1 MCEEFVINDIIEVTT
16 NDNVGV
22 FNILINVGL
31 AY

>member
-1 MCEEFVINDIIEVTT
+1 MCEEFVINDINEVTT

-22 FNILINVGL
+22 FNILINAGL

>member
-1 MCEEFVINDIIEVTT
+1 MYEEFVINNIIEVTT
-16 NDNVGV
+16 DDIPGD